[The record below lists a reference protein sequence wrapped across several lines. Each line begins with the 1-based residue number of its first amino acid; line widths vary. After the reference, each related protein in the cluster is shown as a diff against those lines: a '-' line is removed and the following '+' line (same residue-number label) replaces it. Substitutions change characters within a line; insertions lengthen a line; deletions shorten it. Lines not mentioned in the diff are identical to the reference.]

1 MRKARKALGLM
12 LTACMTASMFAGCGG
27 NDETDVTP
35 TPAGN
40 GTNATSTPAPDNGNN
55 NDDANQGNES
65 GGNVAKEPLYKSL
78 DPNVSGTID
87 IMVWSG
93 DSVYYEDIGKKTW
106 EASEITTQNVAA
118 IYAMAKEFNKMYP
131 NVKIN
136 LWAKTDDP
144 NGNDTTWAQ
153 EMENFRAEH
162 GKYPDI
168 YASNDLIGDTSK
180 GLVADLSVFSDDVL
194 YQSFNKAVMN
204 TMSYYGFQAGLPQF
218 IQPWGVYVNKEL
230 AETNNIEVPEPNW
243 TIDEYTEFVNSA
255 DGSDGFWGSMDTP
268 LSFIA
273 TGTTTM
279 YAQMANYSGTGDRI
293 NVASDEVAS
302 MLSYIT
308 QWTKSAIWA
317 QNDLG
322 NVPSE
327 IMDDGWWWGY
337 RFFCRNY
344 CLTYDGDPWMLGA
357 AAVAKAEDGT
367 YPVNAVESTD
377 WDIYPRPS
385 TAYQGNTVGICVDPM
400 AIHNYAMDDGN
411 PEWSDAEKAKLE
423 LAYAFG
429 SFWCGSTEAMQARA
443 NQQYSDNATL
453 RTSLNDS
460 FPLVTGDAFDEQMK
474 IWYST
479 DTHAR
484 YGDENLMPGFHY
496 ILKLWEDSQFWDI
509 SDKCYPFYIME
520 DGTQKT
526 CLYEWLNCTN
536 NNDNMALTIV
546 GAKSSDANWVDNM
559 KARLSDFNTTINAR
573 FVTAETELKNG
584 LKEYYGLTDED
595 FK

>member
-1 MRKARKALGLM
+1 MRKSKKALGLM
-12 LTACMTASMFAGCGG
+12 LTAAMTASMFAGCGG
-27 NDETDVTP
+27 
-35 TPAGN
+35 G
-40 GTNATSTPAPDNGNN
+40 
-55 NDDANQGNES
+55 NDDANPTPTTSGNQGGDTNVTQTPVPDGEGNGDDANS
-65 GGNVAKEPLYKSL
+65 GQEPSGSEPAKEPLYKSL
-78 DPNVSGTID
+78 DPNTSGTID

-180 GLVADLSVFSDDVL
+180 GLVADLSVFADDVL
-194 YQSFNKAVMN
+194 YQSFNKAVMA
-204 TMSYYGFQAGLPQF
+204 TMSYYGFQAALPQF
-218 IQPWGVYVNKEL
+218 IQPWGVFVNKEL
-230 AETNNIEVPEPNW
+230 AETNNIEVPSPQW
-243 TIDEYTEFVNSA
+243 TIDEYPEFVNSA
-255 DGSDGFWGSMDTP
+255 DGTSFWGSMDTP
-268 LSFIA
+268 LSFIG
-273 TGTTTM
+273 TGTNTIS
-279 YAQMANYSGTGDRI
+279 AQMANYSGTGDRVNI
-293 NVASDEVAS
+293 ASDEVADL
-302 MLSYIT
+302 LSYIPK
-308 QWTKSAIWA
+308 WANSAIWV
-317 QNDLG
+317 QNGLG
-322 NVPSE
+322 NIPTE
-327 IMDDGWWWGY
+327 IMDDGWWWSH

-344 CLTYDGDPWMLGA
+344 CLTNDGDPWMMGA
-357 AAVAKAEDGT
+357 AAVAKNEDGT
-367 YPVNAVESTD
+367 YPANAVESND
-377 WDIYPRPS
+377 WDIYPRPA
-385 TAYQGNTVGICVDPM
+385 TNYKGNTVGICVDPM
-400 AIHNYAMDDGN
+400 SIHNYAMDDGN

-429 SFWCGSTEAMQARA
+429 SFWCGSTESMQVRA
-443 NQQYSDNATL
+443 NQQYSDNGTL

-479 DTHAR
+479 DTHKR
-484 YGDENLMPGFHY
+484 FGDADLMPGFQY
-496 ILKLWEDSQFWDI
+496 IVELWGDGQFWDI
-509 SDKCYPFYIME
+509 SDKTYPYYIME
-520 DGTQKT
+520 DGAQKQ
-526 CLYEWLNCTN
+526 CLYEWLNATQEAVAGVGTAN
-536 NNDNMALTIV
+536 ASWLDNV
-546 GAKSSDANWVDNM
+546 
-559 KARLSDFNTTINAR
+559 KARLSDWNTAINAR
-573 FVTAETELKNG
+573 FVTAETELKKG

>member
-1 MRKARKALGLM
+1 MKKSKKALGLM
-12 LTACMTASMFAGCGG
+12 LTLCMTASMFTGCGSKE
-27 NDETDVTP
+27 NEADSTP
-35 TPAGN
+35 SPTTAADP
-40 GTNATSTPAPDNGNN
+40 GTNNEGG
-55 NDDANQGNES
+55 NQGNQADD
-65 GGNVAKEPLYKSL
+65 GNKGNQENQEPLYKSL
-78 DPNVSGTID
+78 DPNTAGTLD

-93 DSVYYEDIGKKTW
+93 DSIYYEDIGKQNW
-106 EASEITTQNVAA
+106 NPSDITTQNVAA
-118 IYAMAKEFNKMYP
+118 VYSMAKEFNKMYP

-180 GLVADLSVFSDDVL
+180 GLVADLSVFEDDVL

-204 TMSYYGFQAGLPQF
+204 TMAYYGFQAGLPQF
-218 IQPWGVYVNKEL
+218 IQPWGVYVNKAL
-230 AETNNIEVPEPNW
+230 ADTNNIEVPDPDW
-243 TIDEYTEFVNSA
+243 TIDEYTEFVGSA
-255 DGSDGFWGSMDTP
+255 DGSDGFWGAMDTP

-279 YAQMANYSGTGDRI
+279 NAQMANYSGNGDRVNI
-293 NVASDEVAS
+293 ASDEVSSLLA
-302 MLSYIT
+302 YIP
-308 QWTKSAIWA
+308 QWAKTAIWV
-317 QNDLG
+317 QNGLG

-344 CLTYDGDPWMLGA
+344 CLSYDGDPWMLGA
-357 AAVAKAEDGT
+357 AAVAQGEDGA

-385 TAYQGNTVGICVDPM
+385 TDYQGNTVGICVDPM
-400 AIHNYAMDDGN
+400 AIHNYAMDDNN
-411 PEWSDAEKAKLE
+411 PEWSDEEKAKLE

-443 NQQYSDNATL
+443 DQQYSDNGTI

-460 FPLVTGDAFDEQMK
+460 FPLVTGDDFKEQML
-474 IWYST
+474 IWYSV
-479 DTHAR
+479 DTHTR
-484 YGDENLMPGFHY
+484 YSDEKLMPGFQY
-496 ILKLWEDSQFWDI
+496 ILTLWEEGKFWDI
-509 SDKCYPFYIME
+509 SDKCYPYYIME
-520 DGTQKT
+520 DGEQKT
-526 CLYEWLNCTN
+526 CLYEWLNATQV
-536 NNDNMALTIV
+536 DVA
-546 GAKSSDANWVDNM
+546 GAGSADANWLDNV
-559 KARLSDFNTTINAR
+559 KARLSDWNTAINNR
-573 FVTAETELKNG
+573 FVIAETS
-584 LKEYYGLTDED
+584 LKEGLTKYYGLTEAD